1 MEEREMRHMKS
12 AMTAGAIAI
21 ATLFLLSAFGGM
33 ASTLVTGELYA
44 GQNTD
49 VGSVTVTD
57 DATNIYVTFDVD
69 VSGWYI
75 TETHVDI
82 QTGSHSFPVTKSGN
96 PQVGKFAYSSE
107 HDVGDV
113 VTNVQYTIPKTDVP
127 GWDEGFD
134 VAAHAVVAYVG
145 TMTIDFEDYSEKDE
159 VSTISTDCGDVGFY
173 MTSAT
178 GLSDLE
184 VGDYSA
190 LTPIADAY
198 PVVAE
203 PDTHT
208 STSDYPDIVGFTVG
222 APVSGVY
229 VDDKVTSDPWATG
242 AGGMVLTDPQ
252 DTSQTPLMWHAYHM
266 YQAIVIDL
274 SSVSNLQG
282 LSFAAID
289 LDHNEYWRFL
299 YFDADGYVINEIV
312 MTGAAN
318 PGGDGRAYPIEY
330 EDSDIA
336 KVVMF
341 GWNNNANSGV
351 VGYAFDNFELTCIE
365 DMETAWGSGTGFS
378 GNNWATYMTY
388 SP

>member
-1 MEEREMRHMKS
+1 MSNINRTLSVS
-12 AMTAGAIAI
+12 AVAVV
-21 ATLFLLSAFGGM
+21 TLFLLAGFGGL
-33 ASTLVTGELYA
+33 ADTLVTGELMA
-44 GQNTD
+44 GQYTD

-57 DATNIYVTFDVD
+57 DTDNIYVTFDIDVD
-69 VSGWYI
+69 GWYI

-82 QTGSHSFPVTKSGN
+82 QTSTSSFPLTKSGN
-96 PQVGKFAYSSE
+96 PQVGKFAYSGE
-107 HDVGDV
+107 HDYVDS
-113 VTNVQYTIPKTDVP
+113 VTYTIPKSSVS
-127 GWDEGFD
+127 GWANGFH
-134 VAAHAVVAYVG
+134 VAAHAVVAYLG
-145 TMTIDFEDYSEKDE
+145 EETITFEDFEEKDE
-159 VSTISTDCGDVGFY
+159 VSTVTTDCGDVGFY

-178 GLSDLE
+178 GLGDLE

-190 LTPIADAY
+190 LTPIADTY

-208 STSDYPDIVGFTVG
+208 STSDYSDIVGFTVG
-222 APVSGVY
+222 APTAGVY
-229 VDDKVTSDPWATG
+229 VDDKVTSDPWSTG

-266 YQAIVIDL
+266 YQAIVVDL
-274 SSVSNLQG
+274 SDVDNLYG

-289 LDHNEYWRFL
+289 LDHNEYWRFM
-299 YFDADGYVINEIV
+299 YFDSDGYMIHDEV
-312 MTGAAN
+312 MLGSQN

-330 EDSDIA
+330 DDADID

-351 VGYAFDNFELTCIE
+351 VGYAFDNFELTCVE

-378 GNNWATYMTY
+378 GSNWATYMTY